1 MAKFIV
7 LSAAAAGGVI
17 TALDAQARAAPKRC
31 SRVGVVARAQV
42 PASWDGQGA
51 PPRGWLLPYSVMPEL
66 GGARVAIMAT
76 DEFAAGKG
84 QFSGALNALPAD
96 WKVDD
101 EAGALATPD
110 VGDVGVRSSGSP

>member
-1 MAKFIV
+1 MPQFIV
-7 LSAAAAGGVI
+7 LPAAAANGVI
-17 TALDAQARAAPKRC
+17 TALDALARAAPKRC
-31 SRVGVVARAQV
+31 SRVGVIARSQV
-42 PASWDGQGA
+42 PAIWNGQGA
-51 PPRGWLLPYSVMPEL
+51 PPRGFLLSYSVITEL

-84 QFSGALNALPAD
+84 QFSGALDALPAD

-110 VGDVGVRSSGSP
+110 VGGVGVRSSGSP